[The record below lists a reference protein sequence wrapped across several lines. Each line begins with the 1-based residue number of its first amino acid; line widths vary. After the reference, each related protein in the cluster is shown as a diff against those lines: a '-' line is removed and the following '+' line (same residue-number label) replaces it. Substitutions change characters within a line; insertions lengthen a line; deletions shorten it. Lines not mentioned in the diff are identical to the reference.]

1 MKSIRYGKKA
11 FLSHPLIC
19 VLSVWFMMFANEASF
34 SDQTDIRLK
43 RLFKDL
49 KAASLDV
56 DALLVEREIWKIW
69 TIHKNR
75 HITSLMSQGLK
86 ALDNNNLGKG
96 LGFFNNIIDMD
107 PNFAEA
113 WNKRATIYFLM
124 GNFDKSMQDIHRT
137 LILEPRHFG
146 AISGLGLVFNA
157 LGQPENALSAFRR
170 VREIYPL
177 SRSATD
183 FIERLS
189 KRDPGLRL

>member
-1 MKSIRYGKKA
+1 
-11 FLSHPLIC
+11 
-19 VLSVWFMMFANEASF
+19 
-34 SDQTDIRLK
+34 
-43 RLFKDL
+43 
-49 KAASLDV
+49 
-56 DALLVEREIWKIW
+56 
-69 TIHKNR
+69 
-75 HITSLMSQGLK
+75 MSQGLK
-86 ALDNNNLGKG
+86 ALDNNNLEKG
-96 LGFFNNIIDMD
+96 LGLFNNIIDMD

-124 GNFDKSMQDIHRT
+124 RNFDKSMQDIRQT

-146 AISGLGLVFNA
+146 AISGLGLIFNA

-183 FIERLS
+183 FIKRLS

>member
-1 MKSIRYGKKA
+1 MKSVRYGKKA
-11 FLSHPLIC
+11 ILSHSLVC
-19 VLSVWFMMFANEASF
+19 LLSVLFMMFAIEASF
-34 SDQTDIRLK
+34 SDQTDVRLK
-43 RLFKDL
+43 GLFKDL

-86 ALDNNNLGKG
+86 ALDNNNLKKG

-146 AISGLGLVFNA
+146 AISGLGLIFNA

-177 SRSATD
+177 SRSATG
-183 FIERLS
+183 FIKRLS

>member
-1 MKSIRYGKKA
+1 MNSVRYGKKII
-11 FLSHPLIC
+11 FSRSLIC
-19 VLSVWFMMFANEASF
+19 FLSVWFMMFASEASF

-43 RLFKDL
+43 GLFKDL

-56 DALLVEREIWKIW
+56 DALVAERKIWKIW
-69 TIHKNR
+69 TTHKNR

-86 ALDNNNLGKG
+86 ALDNNNLEKG
-96 LGFFNNIIDMD
+96 LGLFNNIIDMD

-124 GNFDKSMQDIHRT
+124 RNFDKSMQDIRQT

-146 AISGLGLVFNA
+146 AISGLGLIFNA

-183 FIERLS
+183 FIKRLS

>member
-1 MKSIRYGKKA
+1 
-11 FLSHPLIC
+11 
-19 VLSVWFMMFANEASF
+19 MMFASEVSF
-34 SDQTDIRLK
+34 SDQTDIRLQG
-43 RLFKDL
+43 LFKDL

-56 DALLVEREIWKIW
+56 DALVAERKIWKIW
-69 TIHKNR
+69 TTHKNR

-86 ALDNNNLGKG
+86 ALDNNNLEKG
-96 LGFFNNIIDMD
+96 LGLFNNIIDMD

-124 GNFDKSMQDIHRT
+124 RNFDKSMQDIRQT

-146 AISGLGLVFNA
+146 AISGLGLIFNA

-183 FIERLS
+183 FIKRLN